1 MIYCASIVVSVPIY
15 NVTALLIKKIQL
27 GRNMV
32 IIFMKSYRVEILE
45 TTQAWMTK
53 QNVKTHQDRLT
64 VILLQTTRIQ

>member
-27 GRNMV
+27 GRNKV